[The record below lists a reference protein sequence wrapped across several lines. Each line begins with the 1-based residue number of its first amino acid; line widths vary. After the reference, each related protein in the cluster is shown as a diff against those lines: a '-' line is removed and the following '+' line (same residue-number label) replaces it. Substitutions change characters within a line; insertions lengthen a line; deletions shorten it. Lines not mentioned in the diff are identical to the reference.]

1 MKATLLFLALT
12 ATVVSAPSVAQ
23 MTSSASTSS
32 REVTVAGVVVSH
44 ASDLLVLRTAVGER
58 RIKLSADTTQPLSL
72 ATDSSVTETYREVNG
87 ELLGTT
93 IVLDA
98 APVMTPAAPVTTTTT
113 ATATTT
119 TTTPAVAAPATTVA
133 EERADNWNRGAKK
146 LPATAS
152 KLPLL
157 ALLGGLSLG
166 AGLLLRRAR

>member
-12 ATVVSAPSVAQ
+12 ATVVSAPTVAQ
-23 MTSSASTSS
+23 MTSAASTSP

-44 ASDLLVLRTAVGER
+44 TSDLLVLRTAVGER
-58 RIKLSADTTQPLSL
+58 RIKLAADTTQPLTL
-72 ATDSSVTETYREVNG
+72 ATDSAVTVTYREVNG

-98 APVMTPAAPVTTTTT
+98 APVTTTTTT

-119 TTTPAVAAPATTVA
+119 TTTPAVATPSTPVA
-133 EERADNWNRGAKK
+133 EERTGDWNRGAKK

-152 KLPLL
+152 NLPLL

-166 AGLLLRRAR
+166 AALLLRRAS

>member
-12 ATVVSAPSVAQ
+12 ATVVSAPTVAQ
-23 MTSSASTSS
+23 MTSAASTSP

-44 ASDLLVLRTAVGER
+44 TSDLLVLRTAVGER
-58 RIKLSADTTQPLSL
+58 RIKLAADTTQPLTL
-72 ATDSSVTETYREVNG
+72 ATDSAVTVTYREVNG

-98 APVMTPAAPVTTTTT
+98 APVITTTT

-119 TTTPAVAAPATTVA
+119 TTTPAVATPSTPVA
-133 EERADNWNRGAKK
+133 EERTGDWNRGAKK

-152 KLPLL
+152 NLPLL

-166 AGLLLRRAR
+166 AALLLRRAS